1 MNYGSVCSGV
11 EAASLAWEHLGWK
24 PVFFSEVEPF
34 PAAVLMQRFGATKP
48 LRPLDPEQ
56 ATDEKDRKTRLS
68 WQKQIAELP
77 DGGTVPNLGD
87 FTQIKKDDYNGQID
101 LIVGGTPCQDL
112 SIAGKRLGFD
122 GKRSVLALDF
132 VRLCFETG
140 TRWVCW
146 ENVPA
151 TLSSN
156 NGKDFA
162 RFLSLLCGWEV
173 PVPSKGWGKAGIVTN
188 APGHFGLAFRVL
200 DAQYTRVEQFPR
212 AVPQRRKRLFVVGYL
227 DSWKYPCKVLF
238 DGEMRGGH
246 LAPKRTKGQTAP
258 GCVEGSTDSAK
269 SIRMRSGKPGGGK
282 GALIGDDLSHTLATG
297 NDQTIVAFEKASG
310 FNFDMWSGECNEH
323 SPTLMEKR
331 ASDTMVYGKS
341 DKPVWWNGSDKADT
355 ITCTSDRQLMPD
367 KGRLQ
372 CVVEPDVDEIQC
384 LDMRQVDVH
393 DKGVSPTLIATDYK
407 GGKAIVGEV
416 YPTLDASY
424 PGKINNQDVG
434 KLVCYENHPQDSRI
448 RPVDVAQAITARMG
462 TGGGNLPIIK
472 EAETIGFIK
481 NDAGGELQ
489 RYWNEIF
496 PTIRA
501 SVTPAIVS
509 REIFALD
516 SVASNAMKSSNPNSG
531 VHPVDVAKTVDTS
544 NPDPG
549 KNQGGI
555 AVVECFNVSF
565 CDANGVRKDRP
576 NGGLYVTE
584 AETSKTVTAGGPNA
598 ETVVIAL
605 DGDKIKPG
613 ERSGGSGMGV
623 SESGVMYTQ
632 TAGDVHAVAY
642 EEPMG
647 IDQYNGDVTG
657 KASSTLG
664 VNCGMSTGRNG
675 VIEKAEV
682 TPQIST
688 QATVRRLLPVECE
701 RLMGFPDNHTRI
713 AWKGKSEEDCPDA
726 PRYKACG
733 NSMAVNCMMWLG
745 ERIDSV
751 EKTVVHNESLSQKQ
765 GGSVERREDLPAG
778 KSDQK
783 SEEED
788 SQDAT
793 GICCD

>member
-48 LRPLDPEQ
+48 LRPLDPAQ
-56 ATDEKDRKTRLS
+56 ASDEKDRKTRLS

-77 DGGTVPNLGD
+77 EGGTVPNLGD
-87 FTQIKKDDYNGQID
+87 FTLIKKDDYNGQID

-112 SIAGKRLGFD
+112 SIAGKRLGFE
-122 GKRSVLALDF
+122 GRRSVLALDF

-151 TLSSN
+151 TLSSH
-156 NGKDFA
+156 NGEDFA
-162 RFLSLLCGWEV
+162 KFLSLLCGWEV

-188 APGHFGLAFRVL
+188 APGHFGLAWRVL

-384 LDMRQVDVH
+384 LDMRKVDVH

-416 YPTLDASY
+416 CPTLDASY

-516 SVASNAMKSSNPNSG
+516 SVASNAMKSGNPNSG

-675 VIEKAEV
+675 VLEQQEA
-682 TPQIST
+682 TPQINT

-745 ERIDSV
+745 ERIDAV
-751 EKTVVHNESLSQKQ
+751 EKSKAS
-765 GGSVERREDLPAG
+765 REAFEKMEKTD
-778 KSDQK
+778 
-783 SEEED
+783 E
-788 SQDAT
+788 
-793 GICCD
+793 

>member
-48 LRPLDPEQ
+48 LRPLDPAQ
-56 ATDEKDRKTRLS
+56 ASAEKDRKTRLS

-77 DGGTVPNLGD
+77 EGGTVPNLGD
-87 FTQIKKDDYNGQID
+87 FTQIRKDDYNGKID

-162 RFLSLLCGWEV
+162 KFLSLLCGWEV

-188 APGHFGLAFRVL
+188 APGHFGLAWRVL

-212 AVPQRRKRLFVVGYL
+212 AVPQRRKRLFLVGYL
-227 DSWKYPCKVLF
+227 DSWKYSCKVLF

-246 LAPKRTKGQTAP
+246 LAPSRTKGQTAP
-258 GCVEGSTDSAK
+258 GSAEGSIDSAK

-282 GALIGDDLSHTLATG
+282 GALIGDNLSHTLATG
-297 NDQTIVAFEKASG
+297 NDQTIVAFEKANG

-341 DKPVWWNGSDKADT
+341 DKPVWWNGGDKADT
-355 ITCTSDRQLMPD
+355 LTCTSDRQLMPD

-384 LDMRQVDVH
+384 LDTRKIDIF
-393 DKGVSPTLIATDYK
+393 DRGVSPTLIATDYK

-416 YPTLDASY
+416 CPTLDASY

-516 SVASNAMKSSNPNSG
+516 SAASNAMKSSTPNSG

-544 NPDPG
+544 NPNPG

-647 IDQYNGDVTG
+647 IDQYNGDITG

-675 VIEKAEV
+675 VLEQQEV

-713 AWKGKSEEDCPDA
+713 TWKGKSEEDCPDA

-745 ERIDSV
+745 ERIDAV
-751 EKTVVHNESLSQKQ
+751 ENSLARGNKFQT
-765 GGSVERREDLPAG
+765 GEVN
-778 KSDQK
+778 
-783 SEEED
+783 D
-788 SQDAT
+788 SN
-793 GICCD
+793 

>member
-11 EAASLAWEHLGWK
+11 EAASLAWQGLGWK

-48 LRPLDPEQ
+48 LRPLDPAQ
-56 ATDEKDRKTRLS
+56 ASDEKDRKTRLS

-87 FTQIKKDDYNGQID
+87 FTLIKKDDYNGQID

-188 APGHFGLAFRVL
+188 APGYFGLAFRVL

-238 DGEMRGGH
+238 NGEMCGGH

-297 NDQTIVAFEKASG
+297 NDQTIVAFSKENVDSA
-310 FNFDMWSGECNEH
+310 
-323 SPTLMEKR
+323 
-331 ASDTMVYGKS
+331 
-341 DKPVWWNGSDKADT
+341 VWWNGGDKADT
-355 ITCTSDRQLMPD
+355 LTCTSDRQLMPD

-416 YPTLDASY
+416 CPTLDASY

-793 GICCD
+793 GVCCD

>member
-1 MNYGSVCSGV
+1 
-11 EAASLAWEHLGWK
+11 
-24 PVFFSEVEPF
+24 
-34 PAAVLMQRFGATKP
+34 
-48 LRPLDPEQ
+48 
-56 ATDEKDRKTRLS
+56 
-68 WQKQIAELP
+68 
-77 DGGTVPNLGD
+77 
-87 FTQIKKDDYNGQID
+87 
-101 LIVGGTPCQDL
+101 
-112 SIAGKRLGFD
+112 
-122 GKRSVLALDF
+122 
-132 VRLCFETG
+132 
-140 TRWVCW
+140 
-146 ENVPA
+146 
-151 TLSSN
+151 
-156 NGKDFA
+156 
-162 RFLSLLCGWEV
+162 
-173 PVPSKGWGKAGIVTN
+173 
-188 APGHFGLAFRVL
+188 
-200 DAQYTRVEQFPR
+200 
-212 AVPQRRKRLFVVGYL
+212 
-227 DSWKYPCKVLF
+227 
-238 DGEMRGGH
+238 
-246 LAPKRTKGQTAP
+246 
-258 GCVEGSTDSAK
+258 
-269 SIRMRSGKPGGGK
+269 MRSGKPGGGK
-282 GALIGDDLSHTLATG
+282 GALIGDNLSHTLATG
-297 NDQTIVAFEKASG
+297 NDQTIVAF
-310 FNFDMWSGECNEH
+310 
-323 SPTLMEKR
+323 
-331 ASDTMVYGKS
+331 GKGNADS
-341 DKPVWWNGSDKADT
+341 AVWWNGGDKADT
-355 ITCTSDRQLMPD
+355 LTCTSDRQLMPD

-384 LDMRQVDVH
+384 LDMRQVEVH

-407 GGKAIVGEV
+407 GGKAVVGEV
-416 YPTLDASY
+416 CPTLDASY

-584 AETSKTVTAGGPNA
+584 AEASKTVTAGGPNA

-623 SESGVMYTQ
+623 SEDGVMYTQ

-745 ERIDSV
+745 ERIQMIE
-751 EKTVVHNESLSQKQ
+751 EKIPPC
-765 GGSVERREDLPAG
+765 GGI
-778 KSDQK
+778 
-783 SEEED
+783 SEN
-788 SQDAT
+788 T
-793 GICCD
+793 GETE

>member
-77 DGGTVPNLGD
+77 EGGTVPNLGD
-87 FTQIKKDDYNGQID
+87 FTLIKKDDYNGQID

-151 TLSSN
+151 TLSSH
-156 NGKDFA
+156 NGEDFA
-162 RFLSLLCGWEV
+162 KFLSLLCGWEV

-188 APGHFGLAFRVL
+188 APGHFGLAWRVL

-416 YPTLDASY
+416 CPTLDASY

-642 EEPMG
+642 AEPMG

-682 TPQIST
+682 TSQIST

-745 ERIDSV
+745 ERIDAV
-751 EKTVVHNESLSQKQ
+751 EKSKAS
-765 GGSVERREDLPAG
+765 REAFEKMEKTD
-778 KSDQK
+778 
-783 SEEED
+783 E
-788 SQDAT
+788 
-793 GICCD
+793 

>member
-1 MNYGSVCSGV
+1 MQKKQKNNR
-11 EAASLAWEHLGWK
+11 
-24 PVFFSEVEPF
+24 SEKKLF
-34 PAAVLMQRFGATKP
+34 ISDHSP
-48 LRPLDPEQ
+48 LP
-56 ATDEKDRKTRLS
+56 
-68 WQKQIAELP
+68 
-77 DGGTVPNLGD
+77 
-87 FTQIKKDDYNGQID
+87 
-101 LIVGGTPCQDL
+101 
-112 SIAGKRLGFD
+112 
-122 GKRSVLALDF
+122 
-132 VRLCFETG
+132 
-140 TRWVCW
+140 
-146 ENVPA
+146 
-151 TLSSN
+151 
-156 NGKDFA
+156 
-162 RFLSLLCGWEV
+162 LLC
-173 PVPSKGWGKAGIVTN
+173 K
-188 APGHFGLAFRVL
+188 
-200 DAQYTRVEQFPR
+200 
-212 AVPQRRKRLFVVGYL
+212 
-227 DSWKYPCKVLF
+227 DS
-238 DGEMRGGH
+238 H
-246 LAPKRTKGQTAP
+246 N
-258 GCVEGSTDSAK
+258 
-269 SIRMRSGKPGGGK
+269 K

-416 YPTLDASY
+416 CPTLDASY

-584 AETSKTVTAGGPNA
+584 AETSKTVTAGGPNT

-675 VIEKAEV
+675 VIEPKEEV

-713 AWKGKSEEDCPDA
+713 SWKGKSEEDCPDA

-745 ERIDSV
+745 ERIDAV
-751 EKTVVHNESLSQKQ
+751 EKTVIHISNHNN
-765 GGSVERREDLPAG
+765 GGSVERRENLSAG
-778 KSDQK
+778 KSNQE
-783 SEEED
+783 SEKED
-788 SQDAT
+788 SQNAT
-793 GICCD
+793 VVCRN

>member
-48 LRPLDPEQ
+48 LRPLDPAQ

-77 DGGTVPNLGD
+77 DRGTVPNLGD
-87 FTQIKKDDYNGQID
+87 FTQIRKDDYNGKID

-162 RFLSLLCGWEV
+162 KFLSLLCGWEV
-173 PVPSKGWGKAGIVTN
+173 PVPGKGWGKAGIVTN

-212 AVPQRRKRLFVVGYL
+212 AVPQRRKRLFLVGYL

-246 LAPKRTKGQTAP
+246 LAPSRTKGQTAS
-258 GCVEGSTDSAK
+258 GCTEGSIDSAK

-282 GALIGDDLSHTLATG
+282 GALIGDNLSHTLATG
-297 NDQTIVAFEKASG
+297 NDQTIVAFEKANG
-310 FNFDMWSGECNEH
+310 FNSDMWSGECNEH

-341 DKPVWWNGSDKADT
+341 DKPVWWNGGDKADT
-355 ITCTSDRQLMPD
+355 LTCTSDRQLMPD

-384 LDMRQVDVH
+384 LDTRKIDIFDQ
-393 DKGVSPTLIATDYK
+393 GVSPTLIATDYK
-407 GGKAIVGEV
+407 GGKAIVEEV
-416 YPTLDASY
+416 CPTLDASY

-516 SVASNAMKSSNPNSG
+516 SVASNAMKSNTPNSG

-555 AVVECFNVSF
+555 SVVECFNVSF

-647 IDQYNGDVTG
+647 IDQYNGDITG
-657 KASSTLG
+657 NASSTLG

-675 VIEKAEV
+675 VLEQQEV

-688 QATVRRLLPVECE
+688 QSTVRRLLPVECE

-745 ERIDSV
+745 ERIDAV
-751 EKTVVHNESLSQKQ
+751 ENSLARGNKFQT
-765 GGSVERREDLPAG
+765 GEVN
-778 KSDQK
+778 
-783 SEEED
+783 D
-788 SQDAT
+788 SN
-793 GICCD
+793 

>member
-48 LRPLDPEQ
+48 LRPLDPAQ
-56 ATDEKDRKTRLS
+56 ASDEKDRKTRLS

-87 FTQIKKDDYNGQID
+87 FTLIKKDDYNGQID

-212 AVPQRRKRLFVVGYL
+212 AVPQRRKRLFLVGYL

-238 DGEMRGGH
+238 NGEMCGGH

-258 GCVEGSTDSAK
+258 GCVEGSTDSSK

-282 GALIGDDLSHTLATG
+282 GALIGDNLSHTLATG
-297 NDQTIVAFEKASG
+297 NDQTIVAFEKANG

-341 DKPVWWNGSDKADT
+341 DKPVWWNGGDKADT
-355 ITCTSDRQLMPD
+355 LTCTSDRQLMPD

-384 LDMRQVDVH
+384 LDTRKIDIF
-393 DKGVSPTLIATDYK
+393 DRGVSPTLIATDYK

-416 YPTLDASY
+416 CPTLDASY

-516 SVASNAMKSSNPNSG
+516 SAASNAMKSSNPNSG

-647 IDQYNGDVTG
+647 IDQYNGDITG

-675 VIEKAEV
+675 VLEQQEV

-713 AWKGKSEEDCPDA
+713 TWKGKSEEDCPDA

-745 ERIDSV
+745 ERIDAV
-751 EKTVVHNESLSQKQ
+751 ENSLARGNKFQT
-765 GGSVERREDLPAG
+765 GEVN
-778 KSDQK
+778 
-783 SEEED
+783 D
-788 SQDAT
+788 SN
-793 GICCD
+793 

>member
-1 MNYGSVCSGV
+1 
-11 EAASLAWEHLGWK
+11 A
-24 PVFFSEVEPF
+24 
-34 PAAVLMQRFGATKP
+34 
-48 LRPLDPEQ
+48 
-56 ATDEKDRKTRLS
+56 
-68 WQKQIAELP
+68 
-77 DGGTVPNLGD
+77 
-87 FTQIKKDDYNGQID
+87 
-101 LIVGGTPCQDL
+101 
-112 SIAGKRLGFD
+112 
-122 GKRSVLALDF
+122 
-132 VRLCFETG
+132 
-140 TRWVCW
+140 
-146 ENVPA
+146 
-151 TLSSN
+151 
-156 NGKDFA
+156 
-162 RFLSLLCGWEV
+162 
-173 PVPSKGWGKAGIVTN
+173 
-188 APGHFGLAFRVL
+188 
-200 DAQYTRVEQFPR
+200 
-212 AVPQRRKRLFVVGYL
+212 
-227 DSWKYPCKVLF
+227 
-238 DGEMRGGH
+238 
-246 LAPKRTKGQTAP
+246 
-258 GCVEGSTDSAK
+258 
-269 SIRMRSGKPGGGK
+269 
-282 GALIGDDLSHTLATG
+282 
-297 NDQTIVAFEKASG
+297 
-310 FNFDMWSGECNEH
+310 
-323 SPTLMEKR
+323 
-331 ASDTMVYGKS
+331 
-341 DKPVWWNGSDKADT
+341 VWWNGGDKADT
-355 ITCTSDRQLMPD
+355 LTCTSDRQLMPD

-416 YPTLDASY
+416 CPTLDASY

-778 KSDQK
+778 KSYQK

-793 GICCD
+793 GVCCD

>member
-11 EAASLAWEHLGWK
+11 EAASLAWQGLGWK

-48 LRPLDPEQ
+48 LRPLDPAQ
-56 ATDEKDRKTRLS
+56 ASDEKDRKTRLS

-87 FTQIKKDDYNGQID
+87 FTLIKKDDYNGQID

-112 SIAGKRLGFD
+112 SIAGKRLGFE
-122 GKRSVLALDF
+122 GRRSVLALDF

-188 APGHFGLAFRVL
+188 APGHFGLAWRVL

-212 AVPQRRKRLFVVGYL
+212 AVPQRRKRLFLVGYL
-227 DSWKYPCKVLF
+227 GNWKYPCKVLF
-238 DGEMRGGH
+238 EHEMCGGNT
-246 LAPKRTKGQTAP
+246 PPSRTKGQSPAGDP
-258 GCVEGSTDSAK
+258 ESSIDSAK
-269 SIRMRSGKPGGGK
+269 LIRMRSGKPDGGK

-297 NDQTIVAFEKASG
+297 NDQTIVAFEKANG
-310 FNFDMWSGECNEH
+310 FNFDMWSGECDEH
-323 SPTLMEKR
+323 SPTLMEQR
-331 ASDTMVYGKS
+331 AGDTMVYGGTKP
-341 DKPVWWNGSDKADT
+341 PVWWNGADKADT
-355 ITCTSDRQLMPD
+355 LTCTSDRQLMPD

-372 CVVEPDVDEIQC
+372 CVIEADAPEIQC
-384 LDMRQVDVH
+384 LNIRQADVY
-393 DKGVSPTLIATDYK
+393 DQGVAYK
-407 GGKAIVGEV
+407 GDNAVVGDV
-416 YPTLDASY
+416 CPTLDASY
-424 PGKINNQDVG
+424 PGKINNQDIN
-434 KLVCYENHPQDSRI
+434 KLVCYENHPQDSR
-448 RPVDVAQAITARMG
+448 VKEVKVAQAITARMG
-462 TGGGNLPIIK
+462 TGGGNLPIVK
-472 EAETIGFIK
+472 EPETLGFIK

-489 RYWNEIF
+489 HYWNELF
-496 PTIRA
+496 PTMR
-501 SVTPAIVS
+501 SSTTPAV
-509 REIFALD
+509 ALR
-516 SVASNAMKSSNPNSG
+516 
-531 VHPVDVAKTVDTS
+531 
-544 NPDPG
+544 
-549 KNQGGI
+549 
-555 AVVECFNVSF
+555 ECFNLSF
-565 CDANGVRKDRP
+565 CDANGIRKDRP

-584 AETSKTVTAGGPNA
+584 AGTSKTVTAGGPNA

-605 DGDKIKPG
+605 DGDKMKPG
-613 ERSGGSGMGV
+613 ERAGGSGMGV
-623 SESGVMYTQ
+623 SEDGVMYTQ
-632 TAGDVHAVAY
+632 TAKDVHAVAY
-642 EEPMG
+642 EEAMG

-675 VIEKAEV
+675 VIEPKEEV
-682 TPQIST
+682 TQQINS

-713 AWKGKSEEDCPDA
+713 VWKGKPEEDCPDA

-745 ERIDSV
+745 ERIQAED
-751 EKTVVHNESLSQKQ
+751 ENIQKGNLNE
-765 GGSVERREDLPAG
+765 
-778 KSDQK
+778 
-783 SEEED
+783 
-788 SQDAT
+788 
-793 GICCD
+793 

>member
-11 EAASLAWEHLGWK
+11 EAASLAWQGLGWK

-34 PAAVLMQRFGATKP
+34 PAAVLMQRFEATKP
-48 LRPLDPEQ
+48 LRPLDPAQ
-56 ATDEKDRKTRLS
+56 ASDEKDRKTRLS

-87 FTQIKKDDYNGQID
+87 FTLIKKDDYNGQID

-112 SIAGKRLGFD
+112 SIAGKRLGFE
-122 GKRSVLALDF
+122 GRRSVLALDF

-151 TLSSN
+151 TLSSH

-162 RFLSLLCGWEV
+162 KFLSLLCGWEV

-188 APGHFGLAFRVL
+188 APGYFGLAWRVL

-238 DGEMRGGH
+238 DREMCGGNT
-246 LAPKRTKGQTAP
+246 PPSRTKGQTTSGGA
-258 GCVEGSTDSAK
+258 EGSIDSAK

-282 GALIGDDLSHTLATG
+282 GALIGDNLSHTLATG
-297 NDQTIVAFEKASG
+297 NDQTIVAFEKANG
-310 FNFDMWSGECNEH
+310 FNFDMWSGECDEH

-341 DKPVWWNGSDKADT
+341 DKPVWWNGGDKADT
-355 ITCTSDRQLMPD
+355 LTCTSDRQLMPD

-384 LDMRQVDVH
+384 LDMRQVEVH

-407 GGKAIVGEV
+407 GGKAVVGEV
-416 YPTLDASY
+416 CPTLDASY
-424 PGKINNQDVG
+424 PSKINNQDVG

-584 AETSKTVTAGGPNA
+584 AEASKTVTAGGPNA

-623 SESGVMYTQ
+623 SDSGVMYTQ

-647 IDQYNGDVTG
+647 IDQYNGDITG

-675 VIEKAEV
+675 VIEQKEA

-745 ERIDSV
+745 ERIDAV
-751 EKTVVHNESLSQKQ
+751 ENSLARGNKIQ
-765 GGSVERREDLPAG
+765 
-778 KSDQK
+778 
-783 SEEED
+783 
-788 SQDAT
+788 T
-793 GICCD
+793 GETIGNN

>member
-1 MNYGSVCSGV
+1 
-11 EAASLAWEHLGWK
+11 
-24 PVFFSEVEPF
+24 
-34 PAAVLMQRFGATKP
+34 MQRFGATKP

-77 DGGTVPNLGD
+77 DGGAVPNLGD
-87 FTQIKKDDYNGQID
+87 FTLIKKDDYNGQID

-112 SIAGKRLGFD
+112 SIAGKRLGFE
-122 GKRSVLALDF
+122 GRRSVLALDF

-151 TLSSN
+151 TLSSH
-156 NGKDFA
+156 NGEDFA
-162 RFLSLLCGWEV
+162 KFLSLLCGWEV

-188 APGHFGLAFRVL
+188 TPGHFGLAWRVL
-200 DAQYTRVEQFPR
+200 DAQYTRVEQFSR

-238 DGEMRGGH
+238 DGEVCGGH

-258 GCVEGSTDSAK
+258 CCAERSTDSAK

-297 NDQTIVAFEKASG
+297 NDQTIVAFEKANG
-310 FNFDMWSGECNEH
+310 FNFDMWSGECDEH

-341 DKPVWWNGSDKADT
+341 DKPVWWNGGDKADT
-355 ITCTSDRQLMPD
+355 LTCTSDRQLMPD

-384 LDMRQVDVH
+384 LDMWQVEVH

-407 GGKAIVGEV
+407 GGKAVVGER
-416 YPTLDASY
+416 S
-424 PGKINNQDVG
+424 
-434 KLVCYENHPQDSRI
+434 CYENHPQDSRI

-531 VHPVDVAKTVDTS
+531 VHLVDIAKTVDTS

-576 NGGLYVTE
+576 NGGLYITE
-584 AETSKTVTAGGPNA
+584 AEASKTVTAGGPNA

-623 SESGVMYTQ
+623 SESGVTYTQ

-647 IDQYNGDVTG
+647 IDQYNGNVTG

-745 ERIDSV
+745 ERIDAV
-751 EKTVVHNESLSQKQ
+751 EKSKAS
-765 GGSVERREDLPAG
+765 REAFEKMEKTD
-778 KSDQK
+778 
-783 SEEED
+783 E
-788 SQDAT
+788 
-793 GICCD
+793 

>member
-48 LRPLDPEQ
+48 LRPLDPAQ
-56 ATDEKDRKTRLS
+56 ASDEKDRKTRLS

-77 DGGTVPNLGD
+77 EGGTVPNLGD
-87 FTQIKKDDYNGQID
+87 FTLIKKDDYNGQID

-112 SIAGKRLGFD
+112 SIAGKRLGFE
-122 GKRSVLALDF
+122 GRRSVLALDF

-151 TLSSN
+151 TLSSH
-156 NGKDFA
+156 NGEDFA
-162 RFLSLLCGWEV
+162 KFLSLLCGWEV

-188 APGHFGLAFRVL
+188 APGHFGLAWRVL

-416 YPTLDASY
+416 CPTLDASY

-675 VIEKAEV
+675 VIEPKEEV

-745 ERIDSV
+745 ERIDAV
-751 EKTVVHNESLSQKQ
+751 EKSKAS
-765 GGSVERREDLPAG
+765 REAFEKMEKTD
-778 KSDQK
+778 
-783 SEEED
+783 E
-788 SQDAT
+788 
-793 GICCD
+793 

>member
-77 DGGTVPNLGD
+77 EGGTVPNLGD
-87 FTQIKKDDYNGQID
+87 FTLIKKDDYNGQID

-112 SIAGKRLGFD
+112 SIAGKRLGFE
-122 GKRSVLALDF
+122 GRRSVLALDF

-151 TLSSN
+151 TLSSH
-156 NGKDFA
+156 NGEDFA
-162 RFLSLLCGWEV
+162 KFLSLLCGWEV

-188 APGHFGLAFRVL
+188 APGHFGLAWRVL

-416 YPTLDASY
+416 CPTLDASY

-642 EEPMG
+642 AEPMG

-682 TPQIST
+682 TSQIST

-745 ERIDSV
+745 ERIDAV
-751 EKTVVHNESLSQKQ
+751 EKSKAS
-765 GGSVERREDLPAG
+765 REAFEKMEKTD
-778 KSDQK
+778 
-783 SEEED
+783 E
-788 SQDAT
+788 
-793 GICCD
+793 